1 MGNTADRPQHV
12 IPKETPMTQFDNITI
27 EHAEHIS
34 WITLNRPE
42 AANAFSHALLN
53 DLSAA
58 LSTLHTEGAKVLGI
72 RGAGNGFSAG
82 YDLRDVAYADSSGN
96 HPVKDRERLQ
106 TYMNHYLQLW
116 DHPKPIIAAVHGYCI
131 GGATQ
136 LCTFADMTIV
146 AEDAS
151 VGESTIPIGGGFVAP
166 TWIPLVGVR
175 RAKEMTYIPGH
186 RIDGRTAAEWGW
198 ANYAVPADEV
208 FATAE
213 SYAERIGRMPADA
226 LRIKKL
232 SANRAA
238 EANNPRE
245 IASFVAEMNAMA
257 HATPGIAALRKWLAK
272 VGLKAAAHAYATGE
286 GLPDEV

>member
-1 MGNTADRPQHV
+1 MSEF
-12 IPKETPMTQFDNITI
+12 ETITI

-34 WITLNRPE
+34 WIVLNRPQ
-42 AANAFSHALLN
+42 AANALSQALLD

-58 LSTLHTEGAKVLGI
+58 LRSLRAEGAKVLGI
-72 RGAGNGFSAG
+72 RGAGKGFSAG
-82 YDLRDVAYADSSGN
+82 YDLRDIAYADSSGN

-106 TYMNHYLQLW
+106 GYLDHYLEIW

-136 LCTFADMTIV
+136 LCAFADMTIV

-151 VGESTIPIGGGFVAP
+151 VGESVVPIGGGFVAP
-166 TWIPLVGVR
+166 TWVPLVGVR
-175 RAKEMTYIPGH
+175 RAKEMTYLPGH
-186 RIDGRTAAEWGW
+186 RIDGRTAVEWGW
-198 ANYAVPADEV
+198 ANYAVPAGEV
-208 FATAE
+208 VSAAE

-238 EANNPRE
+238 ESNGPRE
-245 IASFVAEMNAMA
+245 VAAFVAEMNAMV
-257 HATPGIAALRKWLAK
+257 HATPGIAALRSWLAT

-286 GLPDEV
+286 GLPENL

>member
-1 MGNTADRPQHV
+1 MTEF
-12 IPKETPMTQFDNITI
+12 ETITVD
-27 EHAEHIS
+27 HAEHIS
-34 WITLNRPE
+34 WIVLNRPR
-42 AANAFSHALLN
+42 AANSLSHALLE

-58 LSTLHTEGAKVLGI
+58 LRTLRSEGAKVLGI
-72 RGAGNGFSAG
+72 RGAGKGFSAG
-82 YDLRDVAYADSSGN
+82 YDLRDVAYADASGN

-106 TYMNHYLQLW
+106 GYMDHYLEIW

-136 LCTFADMTIV
+136 LCTFADFTIV

-151 VGESTIPIGGGFVAP
+151 VGESVVPIGGGFVAP
-166 TWIPLVGVR
+166 TWVPLVGAR
-175 RAKEMTYIPGH
+175 RAKEMTFLPGH

-198 ANYAVPADEV
+198 ANYAVPAGEV
-208 FATAE
+208 VRTAE

-232 SANRAA
+232 AANRAA
-238 EANNPRE
+238 ESGNPRE
-245 IASFVAEMNAMA
+245 IAAFVAELNAMV
-257 HATPGIAALRKWLAK
+257 HATPGIAALRSWLAD

-286 GLPDEV
+286 GLPEGL

>member
-1 MGNTADRPQHV
+1 VT
-12 IPKETPMTQFDNITI
+12 EFDTIAI

-34 WITLNRPE
+34 WIVLNRPK
-42 AANAFSHALLN
+42 AANAISHALLE

-58 LSTLHTEGAKVLGI
+58 LRMLRTDGAKVLGI
-72 RGAGNGFSAG
+72 RGAGKGFSAG
-82 YDLRDVAYADSSGN
+82 YDLGDVAYADSSGN

-106 TYMNHYLQLW
+106 DYMDHYVEIW

-151 VGESTIPIGGGFVAP
+151 VGESVVPIGGGFVAP
-166 TWIPLVGVR
+166 TWVPLVGVR

-186 RIDGRTAAEWGW
+186 RIDGKTSAEWGW
-198 ANYAVPADEV
+198 ANYAVPADQV
-208 FATAE
+208 FSAAE
-213 SYAERIGRMPADA
+213 SYAERISRMPADA

-238 EANNPRE
+238 EANEPRQ
-245 IASFVAEMNAMA
+245 IASFVAEMNAMT
-257 HATPGIAALRKWLAK
+257 HATPGIAALRAWLAS

-286 GLPDEV
+286 GLPEEVR

>member
-1 MGNTADRPQHV
+1 
-12 IPKETPMTQFDNITI
+12 MTEFDTIAI
-27 EHAEHIS
+27 EHTEHIS
-34 WITLNRPE
+34 WIVLNRPQT
-42 AANAFSHALLN
+42 ANALSHALLE
-53 DLSAA
+53 DVSVA
-58 LSTLHTEGAKVLGI
+58 LRMLRTEGAKVLGV
-72 RGAGNGFSAG
+72 RGAGKGFSAG
-82 YDLRDVAYADSSGN
+82 YDLGDVAYADLSGN

-106 TYMNHYLQLW
+106 SYMNHYLEIW

-151 VGESTIPIGGGFVAP
+151 VGESVVPIGGGFVAP
-166 TWIPLVGVR
+166 TWVPLVGVR

-186 RIDGRTAAEWGW
+186 RIDGKTAAEWGW
-198 ANYAVPADEV
+198 ANFAVPADRV
-208 FATAE
+208 FNIAE

-238 EANNPRE
+238 EANGPRE
-245 IASFVAEMNAMA
+245 VAAFVAEMNAMT
-257 HATPGIAALRKWLAK
+257 HATPGIAALRSWLAS
-272 VGLKAAAHAYATGE
+272 VGLKSAAHAYATGE
-286 GLPDEV
+286 GLPEEVR